1 MQKHIKNLF
10 KDNIFVIAVIITTGI
25 AYSSL
30 VKTPKMGVDFTN
42 IDKLYHLLA
51 YFILTTCWLFTFH
64 KKSLLKYVIGIA
76 CVIYGILIE
85 ILQETITSYRTGD
98 YKDVLSNT
106 IGIILAIIVYSIIS
120 KRN

>member
-1 MQKHIKNLF
+1 MQKRIKKLF
-10 KDNIFVIAVIITTGI
+10 KDNIFIIAVIITTSI

-30 VKTPKMGVDFTN
+30 VKAPKMVGDFAN
-42 IDKLYHLLA
+42 IDKLYHVLA

-64 KKSLLKYVIGIA
+64 KKSLLKYVIAIA

-85 ILQETITSYRTGD
+85 LLQETITTNRTGD

-106 IGIILAIIVYSIIS
+106 IGIVLAIIVYNKIS

>member
-1 MQKHIKNLF
+1 
-10 KDNIFVIAVIITTGI
+10 
-25 AYSSL
+25 
-30 VKTPKMGVDFTN
+30 
-42 IDKLYHLLA
+42 
-51 YFILTTCWLFTFH
+51 
-64 KKSLLKYVIGIA
+64 LLKYVIGIA

-85 ILQETITSYRTGD
+85 ILQETVTSYRTGD